1 MRPDDEA
8 AAAHLWDMCQTL
20 RRIGR
25 YVYGRSRGDLDTD
38 EFLED
43 GVVRRLTIL
52 GEAAGRVGE
61 NFRMKHPAIPWRRI
75 VGMRNI
81 VTHQYDRV
89 NFDEVWTVAT
99 EETPRLLQQIEAILA
114 GLKDDDPG
122 SATSLEEERNS

>member
-1 MRPDDEA
+1 
-8 AAAHLWDMCQTL
+8 MCQTL
-20 RRIGR
+20 RRLAR
-25 YVYGRSRGDLDTD
+25 YVDGRARSDLEAD

-43 GVVRRLTIL
+43 GIVRRLTVL
-52 GEAAGRVGE
+52 GEAAGIVGE
-61 NFRMKHPAIPWRRI
+61 GFRVKHLDIPWRRI

-89 NFDEVWTVAT
+89 NFDEVWSVAT
-99 EETPRLLQQIEAILA
+99 EEAPRLLQQIETILA